1 MMIMMTMKVVTMVTM
16 GKPVEVDSTACVME
30 HVAWAYMSESRS
42 AQKLK
47 GAIPCF
53 LS

>member
-1 MMIMMTMKVVTMVTM
+1 MMIMMTMKVVTM
-16 GKPVEVDSTACVME
+16 GKPAEVDSTECVME
-30 HVAWAYMSESRS
+30 HAAWAYMSESRS